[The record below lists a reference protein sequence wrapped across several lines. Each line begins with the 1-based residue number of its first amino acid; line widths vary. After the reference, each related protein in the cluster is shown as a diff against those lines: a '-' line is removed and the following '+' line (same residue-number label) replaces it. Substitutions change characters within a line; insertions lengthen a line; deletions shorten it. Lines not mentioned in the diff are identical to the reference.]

1 MSLGGRRL
9 YGWWLTGAAVLAL
22 SLAVSCGGGEGPQI
36 IGNGDVVV
44 TVMTATV
51 EAGPSITPTPS
62 PSPSPTPTP
71 QASICSANPDAAPP
85 SLLQVQH
92 PLPNQRVKNPLE
104 VRGWGSTIG
113 RDDAGVAIAMLNEKL
128 ETLQLADVPPQP
140 RAARVPP
147 AGLEITPDTRP
158 FGADLPFGGIAVPS
172 RVCIWVYLDTA
183 EDGTPRGVVQ
193 VPVELVP

>member
-1 MSLGGRRL
+1 M
-9 YGWWLTGAAVLAL
+9 LAL
-22 SLAVSCGGGEGPQI
+22 SLAVSCGGDGGEI
-36 IGNGDVVV
+36 IGDDDGVVV
-44 TVMTATV
+44 RVASPTLA
-51 EAGPSITPTPS
+51 APPSDTPAPS

-71 QASICSANPDAAPP
+71 QASICSTNPDPAPP
-85 SLLQVQH
+85 SLLQVQA
-92 PLPNQRVKNPLE
+92 PLPNQRVKNPVE

-113 RDDAGVAIAMLNEKL
+113 LNDAGVAIAMLDANL

-140 RAARVPP
+140 RTARVPP

-158 FGADLPFGGIAVPS
+158 FAADLPFSGPT

>member
-1 MSLGGRRL
+1 MSSGGKRPS
-9 YGWWLTGAAVLAL
+9 GWCPGAAVVLAL
-22 SLAVSCGGGEGPQI
+22 SLAVGCGGGDGQRI
-36 IGNGDVVV
+36 VGGDVVV
-44 TVMTATV
+44 KV
-51 EAGPSITPTPS
+51 ETPTVAAPTDTPAPS
-62 PSPSPTPTP
+62 PPPSPTPTP
-71 QASICSANPDAAPP
+71 EPSICSANPDPAPP
-85 SLLQVQH
+85 SLLQVQN
-92 PLPNQRVKNPLE
+92 PLPNQRVKNPVE

-113 RDDAGVAIAMLNEKL
+113 RNDAGVAVAMLDANL
-128 ETLQLADVPPQP
+128 QTLQLADVPPQP

-158 FGADLPFGGIAVPS
+158 FGADLPFGGISVPA